1 MTPIFKFA
9 ARALVGRRNQSRVP
23 GPPPPHPN
31 MNKPA
36 RLYKGLVAITLNTLV
51 LKAAPLL
58 HVNPESGGLL
68 KLTLLHTRQLLP
80 AELLPTVKTAGFKLL
95 FHYLTGLGMVGL
107 YVLFFEPLLPGKG
120 WVKGSLFSL
129 LPWAINGFIVLPLL
143 GQGALGARTLT
154 AAGIVYF
161 FVANWLFGLLV
172 GWGYER
178 LGNKP
183 YQSA

>member
-1 MTPIFKFA
+1 
-9 ARALVGRRNQSRVP
+9 
-23 GPPPPHPN
+23 
-31 MNKPA
+31 MNKHS
-36 RLYKGLVAITLNTLV
+36 RLYKGLVAGLVAITINTLV

-58 HVNPESGGLL
+58 HVDAGGGGLL
-68 KLTLLHTRQLLP
+68 KLTLLHTRQFLP

-95 FHYLTGLGMVGL
+95 FRYLTGLGMVGL
-107 YVLFFEPLLPGKG
+107 YVLAFEPLLPGKG

-143 GQGALGARTLT
+143 GQGVLGARTLT

-161 FVANWLFGLLV
+161 FVANWIFGLLV
-172 GWGYER
+172 GWVYER
-178 LGNKP
+178 LGKHQ